1 MKQFYTISF
10 LLLFTFLVATIINM
24 PSNQPTLR
32 AEVDKN
38 NKSVSSGIYLNKLK
52 TDNFKKN
59 KEDDLV
65 KVIKPNKRRELLW

>member
-1 MKQFYTISF
+1 MKQFYIISF
-10 LLLFTFLVATIINM
+10 LLLFTFPVATINNILRD
-24 PSNQPTLR
+24 QPTVQ
-32 AEVDKN
+32 AEINEN

-59 KEDDLV
+59 KEDNLV